1 MNLHSRLETVVGI
14 VRSVTLSAGGEY
26 PEGSTSWLSKFR
38 AKFLLVIWMKNVYF
52 LHSQVKL
59 CRRKLGVAVT
69 ILWQINCHTIQQ
81 GDQLG

>member
-1 MNLHSRLETVVGI
+1 MFFRPFCVQNLRHWVMNLHSRLETVVGI

-52 LHSQVKL
+52 YYIHRS
-59 CRRKLGVAVT
+59 
-69 ILWQINCHTIQQ
+69 NCA
-81 GDQLG
+81 GGNWE